1 MGVTLDLCFYRDP
14 DLEEE
19 DEEEEEAASEKAV
32 CNQRGTQ
39 GGWTAPAPEIFLLL
53 SQK

>member
-14 DLEEE
+14 DVEEE
-19 DEEEEEAASEKAV
+19 DEEEEEAV